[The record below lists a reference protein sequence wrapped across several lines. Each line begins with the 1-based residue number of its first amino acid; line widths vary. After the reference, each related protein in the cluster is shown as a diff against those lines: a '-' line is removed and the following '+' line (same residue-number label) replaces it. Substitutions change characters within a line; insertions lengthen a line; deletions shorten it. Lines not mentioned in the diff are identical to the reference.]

1 MHYGTKAQLRK
12 RRCHTRVVSYQTV
25 IGVAEWPWP
34 RGRDRAETTRAEIT
48 LGERTRFLAISA
60 GVKKEGPHCNT
71 RKRSFPPPSSSS
83 LACTVIRHR
92 THRNGAR
99 WRRREHR
106 WRRRSKSPAA
116 IQHIIA
122 AIQGDLHLP
131 GTSTPRKPAL
141 QAHACSGCHASTA
154 GVPYA
159 LRVFAPVV
167 RCG

>member
-1 MHYGTKAQLRK
+1 MLLALE
-12 RRCHTRVVSYQTV
+12 TRVQSQNKIEKKLSSFLSALNAVLLSPLFIKSCIHRDPASHSPQWSPD
-25 IGVAEWPWP
+25 GV
-34 RGRDRAETTRAEIT
+34 
-48 LGERTRFLAISA
+48 
-60 GVKKEGPHCNT
+60 V
-71 RKRSFPPPSSSS
+71 
-83 LACTVIRHR
+83 
-92 THRNGAR
+92 
-99 WRRREHR
+99 EHR

-116 IQHIIA
+116 IQHIVA
-122 AIQGDLHLP
+122 AIQRDLHLP